1 MNTTSPVKL
10 LPPGSKALTLDISGT
25 LALLGGADG
34 VGAVYSFPGQETT
47 YLLQAGSGT
56 INDSICSIDR
66 EPLSI
71 LAMSTGEVKLFC
83 QDREG
88 AVLKAHA
95 GSAAALALHPCGELL
110 GSVGDD
116 KSFVFYDLVKEVTIS
131 QVYTTARK
139 L

>member
-1 MNTTSPVKL
+1 MNTTTSVKL
-10 LPPGSKALTLDISGT
+10 LPPGSKALALDTGGT
-25 LALLGGADG
+25 LALVGGADG
-34 VGAVYSFPGQETT
+34 VGAVYSFAGQETT
-47 YLLQAGSGT
+47 YMLHAGSGT
-56 INDSICSIDR
+56 INDSICSTDK

-71 LAMSTGEVKLFC
+71 LAMSTGEVKMFC

-88 AVLKAHA
+88 AVLKSHA
-95 GSAAALALHPCGELL
+95 GPAAALALHPCGELL

-116 KSFVFYDLVKEVTIS
+116 KSFVFYDLVKEVMIS